1 MLKRRSFWIIALL
14 LLVLAAVGA
23 RSVVKSRQAAQAA
36 PAPAPMTAEAAAPVL
51 EFLPSDLVTVTPR
64 DLRQTLAASG
74 SLRAYHQATVKARVS
89 GEVREVL
96 VREGETVKAGQ
107 VLVRMDEADYR
118 ARVAQAE
125 GALLAARGQLD
136 IAAKARENNRALLER
151 GFISKNAY
159 DTASSQYDIAQA
171 NVNAAQGGLDVSRK
185 ALGDTVI
192 RAPIAGVV
200 ASRSVQP
207 GEKVSADNKLL
218 DVVDLG
224 RMEMEVAVPTSDII
238 AIAPGQEV
246 TVRVEGLPQPLPATV
261 ARINPAT
268 QAGSRSILTYLQLDN
283 PENRLRAGMFG
294 EARLTLSK
302 KTGVLAVPPAAL
314 QGSGGNVYVYLI
326 EQDKLAR
333 RQVQTGITGSDGDAT
348 LIEITAGLEAGAR
361 IVRSNLG
368 NLPAGATAK
377 VLQPAVAGSGAVD
390 AAAR

>member
-1 MLKRRSFWIIALL
+1 MLKRRSFWIIAVLL
-14 LLVLAAVGA
+14 LALAAVGA
-23 RSVVKSRQAAQAA
+23 GTVVKSRQAARTAA
-36 PAPAPMTAEAAAPVL
+36 LAKVEAAAPVL
-51 EFLPSDLVTVTPR
+51 EFLPSDLLTVTPR

-74 SLRAYHQATVKARVS
+74 SLRAYNQAAVKARVA

-107 VLVRMDEADYR
+107 VLVRMDDADYR

-125 GALLAARGQLD
+125 GALLAARGQFD
-136 IAAKARENNRALLER
+136 IAAKARENNRALLDR

-159 DTASSQYDIAQA
+159 DTASSQYDIARA

-192 RAPIAGVV
+192 RAPIAGMV

-218 DVVDLG
+218 DVIDLA
-224 RMEMEVAVPTSDII
+224 RMEMEVAVPTSEII
-238 AIAPGQEV
+238 GIAPGQEV
-246 TVRVEGLPQPLPATV
+246 TVKVEGLPQLLPATV
-261 ARINPAT
+261 VRINPAT
-268 QAGSRSILTYLQLDN
+268 QAGSRSIMTYLQLDN
-283 PENRLRAGMFG
+283 PQNRLRSGMFG

-302 KTGVLAVPPAAL
+302 KAGVLAVPPSAL
-314 QGSGGNVYVYLI
+314 QVNGDSAYVYAV
-326 EQDKLAR
+326 EQDKLVR
-333 RQVQTGITGSDGDAT
+333 RQVHTGITGSDGDAS
-348 LIEITAGLEAGAR
+348 LIEIVSGLEPGTR

-368 NLPAGATAK
+368 NLPAGATVK
-377 VLQPAVAGSGAVD
+377 VLQSSVAGGLD

>member
-1 MLKRRSFWIIALL
+1 MLKRRSFWIIAVLL
-14 LLVLAAVGA
+14 LALAAVGA
-23 RSVVKSRQAAQAA
+23 RAVVKSRQAASAA
-36 PAPAPMTAEAAAPVL
+36 SAASVKAANAVPVL

-74 SLRAYHQATVKARVS
+74 SLRAYNQAAVKARVA

-96 VREGETVKAGQ
+96 VREGEAVKAGQ

-118 ARVAQAE
+118 ARAAQAE
-125 GALLAARGQLD
+125 GALVAARGQLD
-136 IAAKARENNRALLER
+136 IAAKARENNRALLDR

-192 RAPIAGVV
+192 RAPISGIV

-218 DVVDLG
+218 DVVDLA
-224 RMEMEVAVPTSDII
+224 RMEMEVAVPTSEII
-238 AIAPGQEV
+238 GISPGQEV
-246 TVRVEGLPQPLPATV
+246 SVKVEGLPQPMPATV
-261 ARINPAT
+261 VRINPAT
-268 QAGSRSILTYLQLDN
+268 QAGSRSIMTYLQLDN
-283 PENRLRAGMFG
+283 PQNRLRAGMFG
-294 EARLTLSK
+294 EARLTLAK
-302 KTGVLAVPPAAL
+302 KPGVLAVPPSSL
-314 QGSGGNVYVYLI
+314 QRNGDSAYVYAI
-326 EQDKLAR
+326 EQDKLVR

-348 LIEITAGLEAGAR
+348 LVEITAGLEPGAR

-368 NLPAGATAK
+368 NLPVGAAVK
-377 VLQPAVAGSGAVD
+377 VLQPSGASALD
-390 AAAR
+390 ASAR

>member
-1 MLKRRSFWIIALL
+1 MLKRRSFWIIAVLL
-14 LLVLAAVGA
+14 LALAAVGA
-23 RSVVKSRQAAQAA
+23 RTVVKSRQAARAA
-36 PAPAPMTAEAAAPVL
+36 PVKAEAAAPVL
-51 EFLPSDLVTVTPR
+51 EFLPSDLLTVTPR

-74 SLRAYHQATVKARVS
+74 SLRAYNQASVKARVA

-118 ARVAQAE
+118 ARQAQAE

-136 IAAKARENNRALLER
+136 IAAKARENNRALLDR

-171 NVNAAQGGLDVSRK
+171 NVNAAQGGLDVSHK

-192 RAPIAGVV
+192 RAPIAGMV

-218 DVVDLG
+218 DVIDLA

-238 AIAPGQEV
+238 GIAPGQEV
-246 TVRVEGLPQPLPATV
+246 AVKVEGLPQPLPATV
-261 ARINPAT
+261 VRINPST
-268 QAGSRSILTYLQLDN
+268 QAGSRSIIAYLQLDN
-283 PENRLRAGMFG
+283 PQNRLRAGMFG
-294 EARLTLSK
+294 EARLTLAK
-302 KTGVLAVPPAAL
+302 KPGVLAAPPSAL
-314 QGSGGNVYVYLI
+314 QRNGDSAYVYAI
-326 EQDKLAR
+326 EQDKLVR
-333 RQVQTGITGSDGDAT
+333 RQVQTGMTGSDGDAT
-348 LIEITAGLEAGAR
+348 LIEITGGLEPGAR

-368 NLPAGATAK
+368 NLPAGATVK
-377 VLQPAVAGSGAVD
+377 VLQASVAGAID
-390 AAAR
+390 ASAR

>member
-1 MLKRRSFWIIALL
+1 
-14 LLVLAAVGA
+14 
-23 RSVVKSRQAAQAA
+23 
-36 PAPAPMTAEAAAPVL
+36 
-51 EFLPSDLVTVTPR
+51 
-64 DLRQTLAASG
+64 
-74 SLRAYHQATVKARVS
+74 
-89 GEVREVL
+89 
-96 VREGETVKAGQ
+96 
-107 VLVRMDEADYR
+107 MDEADYR

-246 TVRVEGLPQPLPATV
+246 TVRVEGLPQPLPASV
-261 ARINPAT
+261 VRINPAT
-268 QAGSRSILTYLQLDN
+268 QAGLLAISISFD
-283 PENRLRAGMFG
+283 
-294 EARLTLSK
+294 SDH
-302 KTGVLAVPPAAL
+302 
-314 QGSGGNVYVYLI
+314 SGGTVMPFLMSAWRWPITWRSTVSTSALH
-326 EQDKLAR
+326 LAA
-333 RQVQTGITGSDGDAT
+333 I
-348 LIEITAGLEAGAR
+348 AR
-361 IVRSNLG
+361 WINSLMKPRSFM
-368 NLPAGATAK
+368 T
-377 VLQPAVAGSGAVD
+377 
-390 AAAR
+390 

>member
-1 MLKRRSFWIIALL
+1 MLKRRSFWIIAVLL
-14 LLVLAAVGA
+14 LALAAVGA
-23 RSVVKSRQAAQAA
+23 RTVAKSRQAARAA
-36 PAPAPMTAEAAAPVL
+36 PAKAEAAAPVL
-51 EFLPSDLVTVTPR
+51 EFLPSDLLTMAPR

-74 SLRAYHQATVKARVS
+74 SLRAYNQAAVKARVA

-118 ARVAQAE
+118 ARVVQAE

-136 IAAKARENNRALLER
+136 IAAKARENNRALLDR

-238 AIAPGQEV
+238 GIAPGQEV
-246 TVRVEGLPQPLPATV
+246 TVRVEGLPQPLPASV
-261 ARINPAT
+261 VRINPAT
-268 QAGSRSILTYLQLDN
+268 QAGSRSIMTYLQLDN
-283 PENRLRAGMFG
+283 PQNRLRAGMFG
-294 EARLTLSK
+294 EARLTLAK
-302 KTGVLAVPPAAL
+302 KAGVLAAPPSAL
-314 QGSGGNVYVYLI
+314 QVNGDSAYVYAI
-326 EQDKLAR
+326 EQDKLVR
-333 RQVQTGITGSDGDAT
+333 RQVRTGITGSDGDAT
-348 LIEITAGLEAGAR
+348 LIEVTGGLEPGAR

-368 NLPAGATAK
+368 NLPAGATVR
-377 VLQPAVAGSGAVD
+377 VLQPSGASAID

>member
-1 MLKRRSFWIIALL
+1 MLKRRSFWIIAVLL
-14 LLVLAAVGA
+14 LALAAVGA
-23 RSVVKSRQAAQAA
+23 RAVVKSRQAASAA
-36 PAPAPMTAEAAAPVL
+36 SAASVKAANAVPVL

-74 SLRAYHQATVKARVS
+74 SLRAYNQAAVKARVA

-96 VREGETVKAGQ
+96 VREGEAVKAGQ

-118 ARVAQAE
+118 ARAAQAE
-125 GALLAARGQLD
+125 GALVAARGQLD
-136 IAAKARENNRALLER
+136 IAAKARENNRALLDR

-192 RAPIAGVV
+192 RAPISGIV

-218 DVVDLG
+218 DVVDLA
-224 RMEMEVAVPTSDII
+224 RMEMEVAVPTSEII
-238 AIAPGQEV
+238 GISPGQEV
-246 TVRVEGLPQPLPATV
+246 SVKVEGLPQPMPATV
-261 ARINPAT
+261 VRINPAT
-268 QAGSRSILTYLQLDN
+268 QAGSRSIMTYLQLDN
-283 PENRLRAGMFG
+283 PQNRLRAGMFG
-294 EARLTLSK
+294 EARLTLAK
-302 KTGVLAVPPAAL
+302 KPGVLGVPPSSL
-314 QGSGGNVYVYLI
+314 QRNGDSAYVYAI
-326 EQDKLAR
+326 EQDKLVR

-348 LIEITAGLEAGAR
+348 LVEITAGLEPGAR

-368 NLPAGATAK
+368 NLPVGAAVK
-377 VLQPAVAGSGAVD
+377 VLQPSGASALD
-390 AAAR
+390 ASAR